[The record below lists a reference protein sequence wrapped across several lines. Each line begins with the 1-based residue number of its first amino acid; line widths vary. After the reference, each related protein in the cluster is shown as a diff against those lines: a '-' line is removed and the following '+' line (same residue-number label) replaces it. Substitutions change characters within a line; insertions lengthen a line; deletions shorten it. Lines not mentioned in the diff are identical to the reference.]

1 MWYGLL
7 SNKYS
12 IVIVA
17 NKAAKRFRSL
27 CINMAQTL
35 FSRVVS
41 IKLPLA
47 VPTQLSHIDDFEIG
61 KVLILSKRPRRFR
74 PQKNE
79 DLQYTGV
86 SISSLLEES
95 CVKDF
100 EIMSSASVEFITSK
114 EDPLNLNFDL
124 SSKSALTKALTK
136 LQLNIKE
143 AKHATLTADFGQ
155 VKCLEANVLY
165 SCSTKELRVKLEDPT
180 IKKAMAT
187 SDSLFVITSIYR
199 GERCH
204 LKVSLGGSQKEVLS
218 RDKNTV
224 IAYLLMKLSVDR
236 NGVIKPMVN
245 NGRLNVLVKHSPPK
259 NPDLPSQ
266 NETPGDQASDE
277 VDSADLIRDRVW
289 SHESI
294 GDFPGWTFIDKL
306 DQISEE
312 IPEQSEQQVSGAT
325 GLSGGAQ
332 PVVEEV
338 MVKKVTNLSSIPD
351 HLSPEDNE
359 EVPMNPQLDQRYV
372 YSLKDFQP
380 FESITYDGIHTEVQ
394 QWIKP
399 LVSNKKLHSLFL
411 EYVAPP
417 KTPEKLQKLSQFLL
431 DYGKALR
438 HQKPGPAN
446 TPAPLEPILSALNVE
461 WGVRLDEVSSVIIVC
476 EALREFPQHIVK
488 KAIQLPAEKR
498 TTLVDFVRS
507 TPYGGDKHVYID
519 EGPFRDLDLNPFM
532 TRMGF
537 SIPPPSNKLVLD
549 LSHEENEDRLSAGMI
564 LLLSTQEQ

>member
-1 MWYGLL
+1 
-7 SNKYS
+7 
-12 IVIVA
+12 
-17 NKAAKRFRSL
+17 
-27 CINMAQTL
+27 MAQTL

-204 LKVSLGGSQKEVLS
+204 LKVSLGGSQKE
-218 RDKNTV
+218 
-224 IAYLLMKLSVDR
+224 
-236 NGVIKPMVN
+236 G
-245 NGRLNVLVKHSPPK
+245 
-259 NPDLPSQ
+259 
-266 NETPGDQASDE
+266 
-277 VDSADLIRDRVW
+277 
-289 SHESI
+289 
-294 GDFPGWTFIDKL
+294 
-306 DQISEE
+306 
-312 IPEQSEQQVSGAT
+312 
-325 GLSGGAQ
+325 
-332 PVVEEV
+332 
-338 MVKKVTNLSSIPD
+338 KK
-351 HLSPEDNE
+351 
-359 EVPMNPQLDQRYV
+359 
-372 YSLKDFQP
+372 
-380 FESITYDGIHTEVQ
+380 
-394 QWIKP
+394 
-399 LVSNKKLHSLFL
+399 
-411 EYVAPP
+411 
-417 KTPEKLQKLSQFLL
+417 
-431 DYGKALR
+431 
-438 HQKPGPAN
+438 
-446 TPAPLEPILSALNVE
+446 
-461 WGVRLDEVSSVIIVC
+461 
-476 EALREFPQHIVK
+476 
-488 KAIQLPAEKR
+488 
-498 TTLVDFVRS
+498 
-507 TPYGGDKHVYID
+507 
-519 EGPFRDLDLNPFM
+519 
-532 TRMGF
+532 
-537 SIPPPSNKLVLD
+537 
-549 LSHEENEDRLSAGMI
+549 
-564 LLLSTQEQ
+564 